1 MSKAQATPKDPHSY
15 VRAAGWRLWQNHLP
29 TGILVSKERL
39 LVLPSKLEQA
49 LESGTGPR
57 F

>member
-15 VRAAGWRLWQNHLP
+15 VRAAGWRFWQNHLP
-29 TGILVSKERL
+29 TGVLVSKECL

>member
-39 LVLPSKLEQA
+39 LPSKLEQA